1 MEIMLEDEEKPGLPP
16 PRTATVMTFLAVF
29 AVVLSWISCY
39 AVPNALVAAD
49 VLKPFKGEGANDPR
63 PRWMVTA
70 FVIIFVTCA
79 AISMLFSW
87 MSRRQLKKI
96 DSTADAEDKPSVID
110 AI

>member
-1 MEIMLEDEEKPGLPP
+1 MLEDEEKPGLPP
-16 PRTATVMTFLAVF
+16 PRTATVMVFLAVF

-39 AVPNALVAAD
+39 AIPNALVAAD

-70 FVIIFVTCA
+70 FIIIFGVCG
-79 AISMLFSW
+79 AISMLMGW

-96 DSTADAEDKPSVID
+96 DSTADAEDKPSIID
-110 AI
+110 TI

>member
-16 PRTATVMTFLAVF
+16 PRTFTVMVFLAVF

-39 AVPNALVAAD
+39 AIPNALVAAD
-49 VLKPFKGEGANDPR
+49 VLKPFTAGPDPR
-63 PRWMVTA
+63 PRWMATA
-70 FVIIFVTCA
+70 FVIIFVACGL
-79 AISMLFSW
+79 ISMLLGW
-87 MSRRQLKKI
+87 MSRRQLKRI

>member
-1 MEIMLEDEEKPGLPP
+1 MEIMLEDEDKPGLKP
-16 PRTATVMTFLAVF
+16 PRTFTVMIFLAVF

-49 VLKPFKGEGANDPR
+49 VLKPFGHEADPR
-63 PRWMVTA
+63 PRWMAVA
-70 FVIIFVTCA
+70 FVVIFAVSGL
-79 AISMLFSW
+79 IGMLLGW

>member
-1 MEIMLEDEEKPGLPP
+1 MEIMLEDEDKPGLKP
-16 PRTATVMTFLAVF
+16 PRTATVMVFLAVF
-29 AVVLSWISCY
+29 AIVLSWISCY
-39 AVPNALVAAD
+39 AIPNALIAAD
-49 VLKPFKGEGANDPR
+49 VLKPFSTGGTDPR

-70 FVIIFVTCA
+70 FVIIFVACGL
-79 AISMLFSW
+79 ISMLLGW

>member
-1 MEIMLEDEEKPGLPP
+1 MEIMLEDEDKPGMKP
-16 PRTATVMTFLAVF
+16 PRTMTVMVFLAVF
-29 AVVLSWISCY
+29 ATVLSWISCY
-39 AVPNALVAAD
+39 AIPNALVAAD
-49 VLKPFKGEGANDPR
+49 VLKPFTSGPDPR

-70 FVIIFVTCA
+70 FIIIFGACGL
-79 AISMLFSW
+79 ISMLLGF